1 MHFLVAL
8 NTITIGMKNATVFRQ
23 TNTNEV
29 IKMSVEDVLKIVKEK
44 EVKFIDYRFTN
55 TSGKEQHVT
64 VTASEDGINTDFSEG
79 KMFDGSSI
87 AAWKDINESDMIL
100 MPDASTAVMD
110 PFYDEPTLAVSCDV
124 IEPEDGKPYEKDP
137 RSIAKKAE
145 EHLKSSG
152 IADTAYFGPENE
164 FFVFDDVRFE
174 DKLGSCFFS
183 VDSTEGCYNSGKTYE
198 EGNMGHRPLVKGG
211 YFPVPPVDS
220 LQDCRSAII
229 TRVLNATPISH

>member
-8 NTITIGMKNATVFRQ
+8 STYSVGMKNATVFRQ

-124 IEPEDGKPYEKDP
+124 IEPEDGKPY
-137 RSIAKKAE
+137 
-145 EHLKSSG
+145 
-152 IADTAYFGPENE
+152 
-164 FFVFDDVRFE
+164 
-174 DKLGSCFFS
+174 
-183 VDSTEGCYNSGKTYE
+183 
-198 EGNMGHRPLVKGG
+198 
-211 YFPVPPVDS
+211 
-220 LQDCRSAII
+220 DCAICKI
-229 TRVLNATPISH
+229 IL